1 MMGQILSN
9 GELQLTDEECEKLSL
24 PPNSVVPVENVEEF
38 QAKLQ
43 SMYDDDVRKLARQ
56 IGTKPTEEPYP
67 GYYADIER
75 LGLDDKT
82 LVSGS
87 ANPAGLYGPD
97 GKAYAPWMIGKIA
110 ENVERKPRAAKSKE
124 DASFEFSSRGQELSG
139 VGLVARLL
147 GDEVKLSWTV
157 GKEENSRGYIVTKR
171 PGGADDSAFQL
182 VADYQTPGAS
192 LAPGSIDG
200 SYSYVDGD
208 VSPGVWVYRVQE
220 EDISGV
226 RTGLSQ
232 TIVDVPSNSD
242 KVKTLV
248 AGFSIVTILGIFAAF
263 ALNAD
268 PQNGL

>member
-1 MMGQILSN
+1 MGQILSN
-9 GELQLTDEECEKLSL
+9 GELQLTDEECEKLNL

-67 GYYADIER
+67 GYFADIER
-75 LGLDDKT
+75 LGLEGQN
-82 LVSGS
+82 LVASS

-110 ENVERKPRAAKSKE
+110 ENVEKRPRASKTRE
-124 DASFEFSSRGQELSG
+124 EASFEFSSRGQELSG
-139 VGLVARLL
+139 VGMTARLL
-147 GDEVKLSWTV
+147 GDEVKLTWTV
-157 GKEENSRGYIVTKR
+157 GKEENSRGYLITKR
-171 PGGADDSAFQL
+171 PGGSKDEEFRL
-182 VADYQTPGAS
+182 VADYQTPGAN

-208 VSPGVWVYRVQE
+208 VTPGVWVYRVQE
-220 EDISGV
+220 EGTDGV
-226 RTGLSQ
+226 RTSLSQ

-248 AGFSIVTILGIFAAF
+248 AGVGIVTILGIFAAF
-263 ALNAD
+263 AINAD